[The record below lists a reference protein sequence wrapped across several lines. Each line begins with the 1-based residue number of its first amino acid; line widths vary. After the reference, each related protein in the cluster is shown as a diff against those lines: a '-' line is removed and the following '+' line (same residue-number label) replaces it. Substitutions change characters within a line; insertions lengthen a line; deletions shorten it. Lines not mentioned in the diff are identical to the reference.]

1 MGDTFHIHC
10 EICDTKLRV
19 SEDSRGLAVRCPHCE
34 HVQHVPTLNEESMA
48 DTAVENPTSADFAE
62 NLSELTD
69 DDDIFCPSCEGII
82 HAGNTVCDNCGFNTE
97 TGMTFSQGAA
107 AYKRPRRPVP
117 MPAFVSVIFGAMA
130 DVIRVITPRGVH
142 PTVTGTG
149 MFVIMLLL
157 IGGGGFL
164 LSNSI
169 TGKEKHLRIRIV
181 EELEIHLNEQY
192 PNQINPDHI
201 RVVDPINIKLFKATG
216 IQDRVHYTG
225 KLSIV
230 TNGQR
235 RIVGEVEGVFDSGL
249 LFYGLELSTTV
260 LTTEFN
266 LFPDFLDTLTR
277 VQTAP
282 R

>member
-19 SEDSRGLAVRCPHCE
+19 NEESRGLAVRCPHCE

-62 NLSELTD
+62 NLSELND
-69 DDDIFCPSCEGII
+69 DEEILCPSCQGVIP
-82 HAGNTVCDNCGFNTE
+82 AGKTVCDNCGFNTE
-97 TGMTFSQGAA
+97 TGMTFTQGAS

-130 DVIRVITPRGVH
+130 DIIRVITPRGVH

-149 MFVIMLLL
+149 MFVIMLLI

-169 TGKEKHLRIRIV
+169 TGKEKHLRVRIV
-181 EELEIHLNEQY
+181 EELETHLNEQF
-192 PNQINPDHI
+192 PSQINPDHI
-201 RVVDPINIKLFKATG
+201 RVVDPINIQLFKATG
-216 IQDRVHYTG
+216 IQDRVHYTA

-235 RIVGEVEGVFDSGL
+235 RIIGEVQGVFDSGV

-260 LTTEFN
+260 LTAEFN
-266 LFPDFLDTLTR
+266 LYPDFLDTLTR
-277 VQTAP
+277 VQATP